1 MIAIVDYGVGNIK
14 AIFNIYRHLNIDVLI
29 AKKPEQLERANK
41 IILAG
46 VGAFDDSMSRLNNS
60 GMREIL
66 DQKVLNDHIP
76 VLGICVGMQMMACN
90 SEEGKEKGLCW
101 FDNSKVIKINE
112 HKLISKPKLPHMGWN
127 NVLPLKQHSL
137 FNRIDK
143 SKGFYFLHSYRF
155 FCDQQYYLGTTHY
168 GTEFPSAVHKNN
180 IFGLQFH
187 PEKSHSNG
195 INIFKNFSSLQQ
207 C

>member
-1 MIAIVDYGVGNIK
+1 MIAIVDYGAGNIK
-14 AIFNIYRHLNIDVLI
+14 AISNIYRHLNIDVLI
-29 AKKPEQLERANK
+29 VKKPEQLEQANK

-46 VGAFDDSMSRLNNS
+46 VGAFDDSMSRLNRS

-66 DQKVLNDHIP
+66 DQKVLNDHVP
-76 VLGICVGMQMMACN
+76 VLGICVGMQMMACS
-90 SEEGKEKGLCW
+90 SEEGNEKGLCW
-101 FDNSKVIKINE
+101 FDNSKVVKLNE
-112 HKLISKPKLPHMGWN
+112 HNLKSKPKLPHMGWN
-127 NVLPLKQHSL
+127 NVQLSQQHSI
-137 FNRIDK
+137 FNQIDE
-143 SKGFYFLHSYRF
+143 SKGFYFLHSYHF
-155 FCDQQYYLGTTHY
+155 FYDPQYHLGTTNY
-168 GTEFPSAVHKNN
+168 GIEFPSAVYKNN

>member
-14 AIFNIYRHLNIDVLI
+14 AIFNIYRYLNIDVLI
-29 AKKPEQLERANK
+29 AKKPEQLEHANK

-60 GMREIL
+60 GMRKIL
-66 DQKVLNDHIP
+66 DQKVLNDHVP
-76 VLGICVGMQMMACN
+76 VLGICVGMQMMACS
-90 SEEGKEKGLCW
+90 SEEGKEKGLGW
-101 FDNSKVIKINE
+101 IENSKVLIIDEK
-112 HKLISKPKLPHMGWN
+112 KLAHKPKLPHMGWN
-127 NVLPLKQHSL
+127 KLKLTQHHSI
-137 FNRIDK
+137 FNQIDK
-143 SKGFYFLHSYRF
+143 SKGFYFLHSYHF
-155 FCDQQYYLGTTHY
+155 SCDQQYYLGTTYY
-168 GTEFPSAVHKNN
+168 GIEFPSAVRKEN

-195 INIFKNFSSLQQ
+195 VNIFKNFSNLEQ